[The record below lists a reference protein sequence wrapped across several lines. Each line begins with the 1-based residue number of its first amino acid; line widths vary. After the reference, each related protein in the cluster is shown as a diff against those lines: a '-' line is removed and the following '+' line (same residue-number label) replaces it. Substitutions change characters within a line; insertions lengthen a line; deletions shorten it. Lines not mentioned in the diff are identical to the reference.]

1 MLWTLRMSLLLWK
14 GCSVLPDESLA
25 ASLDDE
31 QRDAVEARESAIAV
45 LAGPGSGK
53 TRVLSYR
60 ARHLL
65 ANDPGSKALLMTFTN
80 KAAAEMKSRAL
91 DVAVVTT
98 DRVVASTYHSF
109 AVRLLRAHGHLVD
122 VQEDFEILD
131 EEEQQRLVRS
141 AAEQAN
147 TDDRSKRWMY
157 LRLRRLQP
165 REGEVIQF
173 AEAYQALKRQQNVL
187 DFDDLLT
194 YAADLLE
201 ANAEVAQA
209 IGNAHRHI
217 LIDEFQDTNPAQ
229 FATVRALWSDAET
242 VSVFA
247 DDDQG
252 IYQFAGAE
260 PANIRK
266 FVHELDGK
274 TYPLNTNYR
283 CRSNIVLKAN
293 RLISAD
299 EEASG
304 RQMRAHYE
312 GGEVRSRVFGD
323 VWGEAEVLGA
333 EIEGLVDGGL
343 RPSDIAVLG
352 RRKSRL
358 GAIISQLEERGVPV
372 SNWLGAA
379 FEANERKA
387 LTTALLVVRA
397 SLADWQVARLCEL
410 LRVGVVGETHPDEM
424 LRQIGGH
431 VPSAAPLLELRELVW
446 AGGEPLEVVDKA
458 TEALMLADP
467 SLEHGLRTLREAV
480 EAFQTHDP
488 QFGIEHLIAEL
499 TLGGIQ
505 GPPTIGGG
513 VKVASLHRTK
523 GLQWKHVY
531 LVGMEEETLP
541 DYHAVTPLEICEERR
556 TCFVGVCRAE
566 EFLTLTRVHVLN
578 GWAKQPSRFLAEM
591 GFSSQ
596 E

>member
-1 MLWTLRMSLLLWK
+1 
-14 GCSVLPDESLA
+14 LPDENLDA
-25 ASLDDE
+25 FLDDE
-31 QRDAVEARESAIAV
+31 QRDAVEAREPAIAV

-80 KAAAEMKSRAL
+80 KAAAEMKSRAF

-109 AVRLLRAHGHLVD
+109 AVRLLRAHGNLVD
-122 VQEDFEILD
+122 VADDFEVLD
-131 EEEQQRLVRS
+131 EEGQEQLARS
-141 AAEQAN
+141 AAEHAN
-147 TDDRSKRWMY
+147 TADRSTRWMY

-165 REGEVIQF
+165 REDEVIRF
-173 AEAYQALKRQQNVL
+173 ADVYQALKRQENVL
-187 DFDDLLT
+187 DFDDLLV

-201 ANAEVAQA
+201 SNAEVAQA

-229 FATVRALWSDAET
+229 FAAVRALWAHAQT

-260 PANIRK
+260 PANIRR
-266 FVHELDGK
+266 FVQELDAK

-283 CRSNIVLKAN
+283 CRSNIVRKAN

-299 EEASG
+299 EDASG
-304 RQMRAHYE
+304 RQMRSHYE
-312 GGEVRSRVFGD
+312 GGEVRSRPFRD
-323 VWGEAEVLGA
+323 TRGEAEIVGA
-333 EIEGLVDGGL
+333 EIQALVEDGV

-352 RRKSRL
+352 RRRSRL
-358 GAIISQLEERGVPV
+358 RAIIEQLEDRGVAV

-379 FEANERKA
+379 FEADERKA
-387 LTTALLVVRA
+387 LTTALYVVRA
-397 SLADWQVARLCEL
+397 SLTDRQAARLCDL
-410 LRVGVVGETHPDEM
+410 LGVDIVDETHPDEM
-424 LRQIGGH
+424 LRQIGDH
-431 VPSAAPLLELRELVW
+431 VPAAAPLLELRELVW
-446 AGGEPLEVVDKA
+446 GGAEPLEVLDQA
-458 TEALMLADP
+458 TEALMLVDE
-467 SLEHGLRTLREAV
+467 SFGQGLVTLREAV
-480 EAFQTHDP
+480 EAFQAHDP
-488 QFGIEHLIAEL
+488 EFGIDHLIAEL
-499 TLGGIQ
+499 ALGGIQ

-523 GLQWKHVY
+523 GLQWRYVY
-531 LVGMEEETLP
+531 LLGMEEGTLP

-566 EFLTLTRVHVLN
+566 EFLTLSRVHVLN
-578 GWAKQPSRFLAEM
+578 GWAKQPSRFLTEM
-591 GFSSQ
+591 GFNPT